1 MAEAKRLTMGVDRPS
16 LTPDEEKGRVEV
28 LCATVQKYLPDFAR
42 GVAESAASAKED
54 KDSTIVLHQDD
65 LVEMAGCQRGA
76 GRLCSANGRSRHL
89 GKTGATRPGWWQIRK

>member
-1 MAEAKRLTMGVDRPS
+1 MSRIAVDTAPPAAQLADVRQLLAKARRSSKRLP
-16 LTPDEEKGRVEV
+16 
-28 LCATVQKYLPDFAR
+28 
-42 GVAESAASAKED
+42 AKED

-65 LVEMAGCQRGA
+65 LVEMAGYQRGA